1 MRKPNKAGGPCEDL
15 VGCSRRETDKALVR
29 VSNLGQDS
37 MLKKYN
43 IRHFINYE
51 ESHWFSFQIIK
62 TLISSHY
69 FQHHHPGSSYRCSS
83 CALLQHLLNWSPYLP
98 HLPST
103 SPPPQH
109 STQSNSYKTSSH
121 VMPQL
126 IIFSGFPSLSE

>member
-1 MRKPNKAGGPCEDL
+1 MGVEWPGVRKPNKAGGPCEDL
-15 VGCSRRETDKALVR
+15 VGCSRRETDKPLVR
-29 VSNLGQDS
+29 VSKLGQDS

-83 CALLQHLLNWSPYLP
+83 RALLQHLLNWSPYLP
-98 HLPST
+98 HLPRAPHPLLNT
-103 SPPPQH
+103 ALKVNLIKLQVM
-109 STQSNSYKTSSH
+109 YCLSS
-121 VMPQL
+121 
-126 IIFSGFPSLSE
+126 